1 MADYLFVGAPTESG
15 ATKSSTFKTLRDR
28 TMSLADVFELKVP
41 DTMKI
46 GTQDALVHC
55 VEELH
60 KIDTMA
66 EQVALVFLIPDRLCV
81 CHSFF
86 ARARFIFV
94 FMILHLCASLNMPQ
108 VLFRFEKEYKNLEP
122 HFDVQLDGTNLQNYI
137 CNFVWN
143 NERFSTKH
151 HNAQGLLNLFKTEI
165 TDKDRVI
172 KQVAA
177 EYNGFRQV
185 LDGLSRKGSGTLQ
198 SRSLA
203 EVVRKEDIIPTSEY
217 LVAVFVVVSSSDA
230 KKFEQ
235 EYDTLT
241 NFVVPD
247 SQKKICTEG
256 DFILYRVV
264 LFRNVLKEYKDKA
277 RELKWLL
284 REYEHSDARKADE
297 QKELSNA
304 KQQTEIAKSKLTT
317 RLKAEY
323 PDTFIIIAHLKALRV
338 YCESILRFGMP
349 QSSQFCTT
357 VVLVKRGKFE
367 ELRRTLNDMYK
378 HLADDAFIASEEEL
392 VANAEIHPYVS
403 YALNVHGPEFR
414 DL

>member
-1 MADYLFVGAPTESG
+1 MADYLFIGAPTESG
-15 ATKSSTFKTLRDR
+15 ATKSSTVKTLRDR
-28 TMSLADVFELKVP
+28 TMSIADVFELKVP

-66 EQVALVFLIPDRLCV
+66 EQVAPVFLTPARLCV
-81 CHSFF
+81 CHSVC
-86 ARARFIFV
+86 ARALFV
-94 FMILHLCASLNMPQ
+94 FVILHVSASLNLPQ

-122 HFDVQLDGTNLQNYI
+122 HFDVQLDGTSLQNYI

-165 TDKDRVI
+165 TDKDRSI
-172 KQVAA
+172 KQGAA
-177 EYNGFRQV
+177 DYNGFRQV

-247 SQKKICTEG
+247 SLKKICTEG
-256 DFILYRVV
+256 DFILYRVIM
-264 LFRNVLKEYKDKA
+264 FRNVLKEYKDKA

-297 QKELSNA
+297 AKELSNA
-304 KQQTEIAKSKLTT
+304 KQATEMAKTKLST

-349 QSSQFCTT
+349 QSSQFCTA

-367 ELRRTLNDMYK
+367 ELRRTLNDLYK